1 MSNINKNNTNNA
13 QRLGNILMIDL
24 VEKVDSNSSDDI
36 DTIYWNA
43 YKIKDSDCGNHRL
56 GRLITMIKWQIYLV
70 CLQQWNYS
78 YVNYKQH

>member
-36 DTIYWNA
+36 DTIY
-43 YKIKDSDCGNHRL
+43 
-56 GRLITMIKWQIYLV
+56 
-70 CLQQWNYS
+70 
-78 YVNYKQH
+78 